1 MQRRRLIALMLTFD
15 VVVLLPVV
23 LLLVFTPGR
32 GDGRVSDPKAD
43 GPFPLP
49 PGFELGTAIAAQQVE
64 HQQPSDWTVF
74 ERDAAA
80 NNRAE
85 HSPCLLYTSPSPR
98 DRTRSRMP
106 SSA

>member
-1 MQRRRLIALMLTFD
+1 VESGGERD
-15 VVVLLPVV
+15 LLVSPLAEWVSAAAGGPSWAVGEAVMVV

-85 HSPCLLYTSPSPR
+85 
-98 DRTRSRMP
+98 
-106 SSA
+106 